1 MKKIIESRF
10 GLAGIFVLVNLATL
24 FIPSFLGRLIVLIG
38 VFAAQVIF
46 EVYYDGFEW
55 KDDDSR
61 INDKVERNLAFNFS
75 KWFTMMNFIYCGL
88 VFNAE
93 INSHSIVWLISS
105 VVISLILMLLYYIRE
120 SANERPFYINV
131 LVIPLVICIALSVY
145 LNFGTQ
151 FIWMPVSLFFI
162 GALFGIFDELLY
174 VLFKKWNDILFNK
187 IVLIT
192 IASLILIGIISSLIE
207 FLSTIISFLLI
218 PILQVSL
225 CIWLFFLI
233 ALVVGFFVINYLII
247 QSNKKRIALALRQKI
262 EAERQAEIEKVE
274 ELRKKKEDRIKD
286 LSRIPT
292 GHPMETFDG
301 DLVFIAK
308 LYNSGELDQN
318 FHFSKILKIPLK
330 NLVSVSHAKRKI
342 VYDQSIIEALRM
354 YNSLYEKSFTDWFLE
369 SIRANFLPF
378 CNFIE
383 EHKDYR
389 GVNSL
394 KEEVK
399 QMCQGMVTCYPE
411 FFE

>member
-1 MKKIIESRF
+1 MLSTNEVP
-10 GLAGIFVLVNLATL
+10 A
-24 FIPSFLGRLIVLIG
+24 RL
-38 VFAAQVIF
+38 
-46 EVYYDGFEW
+46 
-55 KDDDSR
+55 
-61 INDKVERNLAFNFS
+61 
-75 KWFTMMNFIYCGL
+75 TP
-88 VFNAE
+88 
-93 INSHSIVWLISS
+93 
-105 VVISLILMLLYYIRE
+105 LMLL
-120 SANERPFYINV
+120 
-131 LVIPLVICIALSVY
+131 VITFFTMETCPEELPKFMPSPVVDKPQFSI
-145 LNFGTQ
+145 TQ
-151 FIWMPVSLFFI
+151 
-162 GALFGIFDELLY
+162 
-174 VLFKKWNDILFNK
+174 
-187 IVLIT
+187 VLI
-192 IASLILIGIISSLIE
+192 L
-207 FLSTIISFLLI
+207 
-218 PILQVSL
+218 
-225 CIWLFFLI
+225 
-233 ALVVGFFVINYLII
+233 
-247 QSNKKRIALALRQKI
+247 
-262 EAERQAEIEKVE
+262 EKVE